1 MLYLISPLKKL
12 QDGLVTSYNY
22 CSCVLYSTW
31 LPQISHTNDIT
42 LTVIADLIAQLATS
56 SKGLRY
62 LLWGESGKKWQE
74 NK

>member
-1 MLYLISPLKKL
+1 MPH
-12 QDGLVTSYNY
+12 TS
-22 CSCVLYSTW
+22 
-31 LPQISHTNDIT
+31 DIV

>member
-12 QDGLVTSYNY
+12 QEGEVIS
-22 CSCVLYSTW
+22 SVLCIVSDCQQ
-31 LPQISHTNDIT
+31 PQISHTNDII

-62 LLWGESGKKWQE
+62 LLWGENGKKWQE